1 MNRKDTLYLIAST
14 GLSFL
19 LCLLL
24 FGLDEI
30 EPSSNFSISIYD
42 TYYVTPKWPIIL
54 LVIVFVFFS
63 VYLFRAIMEKFNNVR
78 ANLILI
84 VTSIVLILAFGK
96 ITNILTLLAKPS
108 NGSSLDQGAHAMND
122 FIGTLTG
129 VLFYTQ
135 IVLLVFLTFCGFKM
149 GQKIK

>member
-1 MNRKDTLYLIAST
+1 MNRKDALYLITST

-30 EPSSNFSISIYD
+30 EPSSNFSINIYD

-54 LVIVFVFFS
+54 LVIVLVFFS
-63 VYLFRAIMEKFNNVR
+63 VYLFRAIMEKFNNSG

-84 VTSIVLILAFGK
+84 GTSIVLILAFGK
-96 ITNILTLLAKPS
+96 ITNMLTLLAKPS
-108 NGSSLDQGAHAMND
+108 VGGSLSQGAHVMND
-122 FIGTLTG
+122 FIETLTS
-129 VLFYTQ
+129 VLFYVQ
-135 IVLLVFLTFCGFKM
+135 IVLLVFLTYCGFKM
-149 GQKIK
+149 GRNIK

>member
-30 EPSSNFSISIYD
+30 EPSSNFSINIYD

-54 LVIVFVFFS
+54 LLIILVFFS

-78 ANLILI
+78 ANQILI

-96 ITNILTLLAKPS
+96 ITNILTLLAKLS
-108 NGSSLDQGAHAMND
+108 NGGSLDQGAHAMND
-122 FIGTLTG
+122 FIGTLTS
-129 VLFYTQ
+129 VLFYIQ
-135 IVLLVFLTFCGFKM
+135 MVLLVFLTFCGFKM
-149 GQKIK
+149 GRKIK